1 MYCPNCGQENS
12 DNQVIC
18 QRCGSLLK
26 EEQTPLELE
35 KEEKIPLGILGA
47 ILGALIGGLCIFLLY
62 QADMVASISGI
73 VLAFC
78 TLKGYELLGGKLSKL
93 GTVIGIILI
102 VVTPFLA
109 YLVSIGVALMGEW
122 KQYIPDITLMQSIQ
136 AVFEL
141 MEMEPE
147 MADAVVSDVLQ
158 LYLFTGIGVVAYFA
172 SKAKKKPKQ
181 EQ

>member
-1 MYCPNCGQENS
+1 MLCKKCGQDIPENVS
-12 DNQVIC
+12 IC
-18 QRCGSLLK
+18 QYCGALVEGAVPACEPQK
-26 EEQTPLELE
+26 PEN
-35 KEEKIPLGILGA
+35 IPLGILGA

-62 QADMVASISGI
+62 QVDMVASISGI

-141 MEMEPE
+141 MEVEPE
-147 MADAVVSDVLQ
+147 MADAVVSEVLQ

-172 SKAKKKPKQ
+172 SKAKTKPKQ